1 MNNLLK
7 TYQNFVEQTT
17 SEPSKDTAVFYEKVN
32 SLEKEKPHIN
42 MALLITAGFG
52 LSSETGE
59 FNEIIKKALFQGKPL
74 SDENIHHLKRE
85 LGDVIWYWVNAC
97 TSLGF
102 EPQEVILEN
111 IAKLKSRYP
120 EGHFTESRSENRKEN
135 DL

>member
-1 MNNLLK
+1 MNNFLK

-17 SEPSKDTAVFYEKVN
+17 SEPSKDTAVFHEKVN

-74 SDENIHHLKRE
+74 SDENIFHLKRE
-85 LGDVIWYWVNAC
+85 LGDVMWYWVNAC

-102 EPQEVILEN
+102 DPQEVILEN
-111 IAKLKSRYP
+111 IEKLKSRYP
-120 EGHFTESRSENRKEN
+120 EGHFTEFRSENRKEN

>member
-1 MNNLLK
+1 MNNFLQ
-7 TYQNFVEQTT
+7 TYQNFVKQTT
-17 SEPSKDTAVFYEKVN
+17 SKPSKDTAVFNEKVN
-32 SLEKEKPHIN
+32 SLEKEKPQIN

-74 SDENIHHLKRE
+74 SDENIFHLKRE

-102 EPQEVILEN
+102 DPQEVILEN
-111 IAKLKSRYP
+111 MEKLKSRYP
-120 EGHFTESRSENRKEN
+120 EGHFTEFHSENRKEN

>member
-1 MNNLLK
+1 MNNFLK

-17 SEPSKDTAVFYEKVN
+17 SEPSKDTTVFHEKVN

-74 SDENIHHLKRE
+74 SDENIFHLKRE
-85 LGDVIWYWVNAC
+85 LGDVMWYWVNAC

-102 EPQEVILEN
+102 DPQEVILEN
-111 IAKLKSRYP
+111 MEKLKSRYP
-120 EGHFTESRSENRKEN
+120 EGHFTEFRSENRKEN